1 MAPRLPQ
8 KADVEIYA
16 ILNRAIETGSA
27 ISDFQLRKLIS
38 KAEKLAAPN
47 KYACLSA
54 VYSHTLDYDKVVENS
69 VKAIKLG
76 ASDEECVFNAL
87 SALSNMKLYSEIV
100 KIAKQFPVLLG
111 YNEPRHEIYD
121 AAIRVLELDYC
132 ECISGKYGLSLD
144 DNKKS
149 DYKSLRNH
157 FCNDSKLIQQ
167 AGQYLNVAYL
177 ELISVLKNHKYR
189 PSSINFGVE
198 NYPGGEYLEVE
209 INIYSADYYDVD
221 DIINMEEQWF
231 KKLSSYQV
239 SDEKLASISFGIR
252 WDDDFSRK
260 AS

>member
-27 ISDFQLRKLIS
+27 ICDVQLRELIN
-38 KAEKLAAPN
+38 KAGTLGVPN

-54 VYSHTLDYDKVVENS
+54 VYSYALDCNKVVENA
-69 VKAIKLG
+69 VKAIKMG
-76 ASDEECVFNAL
+76 VSDEECVFNTL
-87 SALSNMKLYSEIV
+87 SALSNMKLFSEIV
-100 KIAKQFPVLLG
+100 KIAKKYPVLLG
-111 YNEPRHEIYD
+111 YNVPRGEIYD

-132 ECISGKYGLSLD
+132 EYISEKYSLSLD
-144 DNKKS
+144 SRKKR
-149 DYKSLRNH
+149 DCRSLRNH
-157 FCNDSKLIQQ
+157 FCNDSRLIKQ
-167 AGQYLNVAYL
+167 AGEYLNAAYV

-189 PSSINFGVE
+189 TTSINFGVE
-198 NYPGGEYLEVE
+198 YYPDGECLEVE
-209 INIYSADYYDVD
+209 INIYSADYYAVD
-221 DIINMEEQWF
+221 DIINIEEQWF
-231 KKLSSYQV
+231 KKLSTYQL